1 MLGSSNIAAVQ
12 EDTGA
17 ITKVVRSCVLE
28 KCHDDHAGNAGK
40 IDICLEN
47 KNEGRITTWI
57 AWLDFLIFV
66 TSRNR
71 WMPLK

>member
-17 ITKVVRSCVLE
+17 ITKVLRSCVLE
-28 KCHDDHAGNAGK
+28 QCHDDHGGNAGK

-57 AWLDFLIFV
+57 A
-66 TSRNR
+66 
-71 WMPLK
+71 